1 MWLILRGS
9 RRSIASTWHQV
20 GSRLTTTKV
29 PCMVP
34 MHTTPAA
41 VTALQGILGCQV
53 RSFPQT
59 YLGLPLG
66 DTKLRLS
73 PFAPLISMDRY
84 LGGWPNPM
92 GWAVLV
98 NTVRQQTGME
108 RIGYTGRDAYLPGKT
123 NALLKLL
130 HRLHNPDDSAW
141 ARSTTWSNDCSGI
154 LARRKQKFRRNALLH
169 VNLKKKAT

>member
-9 RRSIASTWHQV
+9 RRSIASTWHQL

-59 YLGLPLG
+59 YLGLPLW

-92 GWAVLV
+92 EWGGFGEHCP
-98 NTVRQQTGME
+98 RQQTGME
-108 RIGYTGRDAYLPGKT
+108 RIRVHGSRCLLAWETSARKKSKVTG
-123 NALLKLL
+123 
-130 HRLHNPDDSAW
+130 SE
-141 ARSTTWSNDCSGI
+141 
-154 LARRKQKFRRNALLH
+154 
-169 VNLKKKAT
+169 V